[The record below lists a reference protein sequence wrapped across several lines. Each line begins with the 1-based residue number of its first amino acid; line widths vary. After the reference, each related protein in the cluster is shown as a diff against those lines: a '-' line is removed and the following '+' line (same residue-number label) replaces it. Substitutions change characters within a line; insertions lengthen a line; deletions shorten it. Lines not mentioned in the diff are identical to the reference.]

1 MQGCASRVPA
11 LPAKIR
17 YKFKGIFKGISYRK
31 FKGIFYRKYR
41 EEKDYND
48 QGWFNAPAFIDM
60 MKRLGLIFMI
70 FALLSPIFAATLEH
84 KDGKKQMKT
93 IKEQLK
99 AGKAADALKAAET
112 LRKDSVYMWNAQLLQ
127 YAVDASRMLN
137 DKENEKF
144 YLNTKADTTALFNTT
159 YNLVNY
165 ILLTDSAE
173 RMANLR
179 LLGEVKP
186 VSKDSAKVQQSSTQG
201 RTFEKYRFRKTNREV
216 LNRIYRNVI
225 AAPRYFS
232 ARGKWEETIKFSG
245 IAIDLMAS
253 PIWDAARSPIGGTSA
268 SNSNENLLRELS
280 VLNVNTCYKLH
291 KFDDIEKY
299 AEYALADTLNSESI
313 SEKLAYCALERG
325 DTLVYNVRL
334 QEGHSRYPANMF
346 YFGRL
351 VDAYLHHGDNSD
363 VERVANATLQ
373 YIFRALHDE
382 AQVSTEDS
390 VAAIVRNPEVLQ
402 RIHAGSSQTLTLE
415 DIAYIYEARAIAHH
429 NSGNPRLCIEDAENI
444 LKCSPDH
451 PRANYFI
458 GISYYVIA
466 ESVAIPALMSDPK
479 YRQAVNERNRLYT
492 LARPYL
498 EAYRRNAPA
507 DADSWAPM
515 LYQVYLNLNLGPE
528 FEEISKY
535 LK

>member
-1 MQGCASRVPA
+1 MT
-11 LPAKIR
+11 
-17 YKFKGIFKGISYRK
+17 
-31 FKGIFYRKYR
+31 
-41 EEKDYND
+41 
-48 QGWFNAPAFIDM
+48 
-60 MKRLGLIFMI
+60 KRLGLIFMI
-70 FALLSPIFAATLEH
+70 FVHLTPIFAATLEH
-84 KDGKKQMKT
+84 KDGKKQMKN

-99 AGKAADALKAAET
+99 AGKAADALKAMES

-144 YLNTKADTTALFNTT
+144 YLNNKADTTALFNTT

-173 RMANLR
+173 RMANVKLR
-179 LLGEVKP
+179 GEVEP
-186 VSKDSAKVQQSSTQG
+186 ASKDFSQTLQSTPHG
-201 RTFEKYRFRKTNREV
+201 RTFEKYRFRKTNREA

-245 IAIDLMAS
+245 IAIDLIES
-253 PIWDAARSPIGGTSA
+253 PIWTPSRSVA
-268 SNSNENLLRELS
+268 DEKLERELS
-280 VLNVNTCYKLH
+280 VLNVNTCYKLR
-291 KFDDIEKY
+291 KFEDIEKY
-299 AEYALADTLNSESI
+299 SKYALADTINSESL
-313 SEKLAYCALERG
+313 SEKLTYCALERG
-325 DTLVYNVRL
+325 DTLLYNIRL
-334 QEGHSRYPANMF
+334 QEGHLRYPANMF

-351 VDAYLHHGDNSD
+351 VDACLHKGDNTGVECVANFALHH
-363 VERVANATLQ
+363 
-373 YIFRALHDE
+373 IFQALRDE
-382 AQVSTEDS
+382 ALIGTEDS
-390 VAAIVRNPEVLQ
+390 VAAIARNPEVLQ
-402 RIHAGSSQTLTLE
+402 HIHTGSAQKLTLN

-444 LKCSPDH
+444 LKCSPNH

-458 GISYYVIA
+458 GISFYILA
-466 ESVAIPALMSDPK
+466 ESVTIPALMSDSN
-479 YRQAVNERNRLYT
+479 YRQAINERNRLYT

-498 EAYRRNAPA
+498 EAYRGNAPA

-515 LYQVYLNLNLGPE
+515 LYQVYLNLNLGRE

-535 LK
+535 IK